1 MITRRAEARLPTPFG
16 EFHVVGFEADA
27 DGSEHLALVMGEVR
41 GISAVLLRVH
51 SECLTG
57 DVFGSL
63 RCDCGGQLAAAMSAV
78 AAAGT
83 GVVIYSR
90 GQEGRGIGLMRKLEA
105 YALQDMGRDT
115 VEANEELGFDADA
128 REYSAAAAIVAAL
141 GIESIRLLSNN
152 PAKRV
157 GLEAAGVI
165 VDEMVGL
172 TVDTTRENRSYLETK
187 AAKLGHLIDFDA
199 ADPAGS

>member
-16 EFHVVGFEADA
+16 TFRVVGFEADG
-27 DGSEHLALVMGEVR
+27 DGTEHLALVMGEVR
-41 GISAVLLRVH
+41 GAAGVLLRVH

-63 RCDCGGQLAAAMSAV
+63 RCDCGGQLAAAMSSV

-105 YALQDMGRDT
+105 YSLQDRGRDT
-115 VEANEELGFDADA
+115 VEANEELGFAADG

-141 GIESIRLLSNN
+141 GVRSIRLLSNN
-152 PAKRV
+152 PAKRA
-157 GLEAAGVI
+157 GLEEAGVL

-172 TVDTTRENRSYLETK
+172 TVGTTHENRSYLATK
-187 AAKLGHLIDFDA
+187 AAKLGHHIDLDT
-199 ADPAGS
+199 ADPAGG